1 VTNLL
6 DSLDHVII
14 GVRDLDAASSAYT
27 RLLGLEPSWRGTHP
41 EAGTAN
47 TLYRLDNIYLELIAP
62 TGAGPQGDLLAA
74 WLDARDE
81 GLVGIAFGTADAESC
96 RLGLAERGMEP
107 EAVEEARGVD
117 LATGAVREWRRVQL
131 PMAATRG
138 VFLFA
143 IEHRSPPDRLP
154 LAPSTGDPAGSVAA
168 LDHVVIRSPDANA
181 AAALYGEALGL
192 RLALDRRF
200 EEWGVRLQFF
210 RVGGVTVEVASAL
223 ERGGDGPNDTNPPGD
238 ADQLWGLSY
247 RVPDAEAARLRL
259 AEQGLDVSEVRPGRR
274 PHTRVLT
281 VRSGTCG
288 VPTLMLELAE
298 RRHDRQK
305 DPRDSQEDG

>member
-1 VTNLL
+1 ML

-14 GVRDLDAASSAYT
+14 GVRDLDGASSAYT

-41 EAGTAN
+41 DGGTAN
-47 TLYRLDNIYLELIAP
+47 TLYRLDNIYLELIAA

-96 RLGLAERGMEP
+96 RRGLLERGMEP
-107 EAVEEARGVD
+107 GAVEEARGVD
-117 LATGAVREWRRVQL
+117 LATGAVREWKRVAL

-143 IEHRSPPDRLP
+143 IEHGSPPDRLP
-154 LAPSTGDPAGSVAA
+154 RATSTGDSAGSVAA
-168 LDHVVIRSPDANA
+168 LDHVVIRSPDADA
-181 AAALYGEALGL
+181 AAALYGDALGL

-200 EEWGVRLQFF
+200 EDWGVRLQFF

-223 ERGGDGPNDTNPPGD
+223 EPGGEVPDEAGD

-247 RVPDAEAARLRL
+247 RVPDADAARLRL

-298 RRHDRQK
+298 RPHDGQEAR
-305 DPRDSQEDG
+305 RDRQEDG